1 MQPLG
6 CLSRA
11 SQCQLRFCLS
21 RPEGK
26 IRRVREAEYSNFKC
40 SALGCSSSHAAASIR
55 HCVSNLT
62 DSSGIGTKRAG
73 LAHPQPRARPRRLG
87 LPASPWCRGPCA
99 REPVGESQ
107 VSSVGRIK
115 SRARSAAS
123 AVGRR
128 WSPWAHSGLLNPSP
142 DFLSLSARQRIYGA
156 VIMRQD
162 RCGVGHLLT
171 RDHKPGALLMRR
183 RILCG
188 GHTRRAGLLR
198 IEPDPKTPGA
208 ASVDCDAAAR
218 SRGRLVWRTGPA
230 GARFS
235 YLSRAHDN
243 AGKLLSVSTSHEPE
257 CAPDAVATGY
267 G

>member
-1 MQPLG
+1 VRGLGALVCQPHLG
-6 CLSRA
+6 AGVPALA
-11 SQCQLRFCLS
+11 SCGGEPGEFG
-21 RPEGK
+21 RPDQEQSSFSGLG
-26 IRRVREAEYSNFKC
+26 RRQ
-40 SALGCSSSHAAASIR
+40 ASL
-55 HCVSNLT
+55 C
-62 DSSGIGTKRAG
+62 G
-73 LAHPQPRARPRRLG
+73 
-87 LPASPWCRGPCA
+87 
-99 REPVGESQ
+99 
-107 VSSVGRIK
+107 
-115 SRARSAAS
+115 
-123 AVGRR
+123 R

-162 RCGVGHLLT
+162 RCGAGHLLT
-171 RDHKPGALLMRR
+171 RDHKPGALLMQR

-257 CAPDAVATGY
+257 CAPDAMATGY